1 MQVRRARTLTALPH
15 PAPCMHGH
23 RQLCQAAR
31 AVTGVTASPLE
42 VQASMLLNLTRRRG
56 GEGLG
61 PIVNNHPITLNRDAR
76 ILAGQSTCYADIL
89 FPENDIHPAIDIE
102 LQGHMVHDGGRAG
115 GIDSNRMLGLKRM
128 GIEVIMV
135 TAEQLYNPGRFHR
148 LSAHLSSLLGKRRK
162 AKSAGMEAA
171 ERDLRCEV
179 LSNWEQL
186 VR

>member
-1 MQVRRARTLTALPH
+1 MNFAGSARK
-15 PAPCMHGH
+15 
-23 RQLCQAAR
+23 AR
-31 AVTGVTASPLE
+31 ACAAIASFARPHARSR
-42 VQASMLLNLTRRRG
+42 ASQRLPSKCRRG

-61 PIVNNHPITLNRDAR
+61 PILNNHPITLDRDAR

-89 FPENDIHPAIDIE
+89 FPESTTHPAIDIE
-102 LQGHMVHDGGRAG
+102 LQGHMVHDGGQAG

-128 GIEVIMV
+128 GVEVIMV

-148 LSAHLSSLLGKRRK
+148 LSSHLSSLLGIRRK
-162 AKSAGMEAA
+162 PKSARMEAA

-186 VR
+186 AR

>member
-1 MQVRRARTLTALPH
+1 M
-15 PAPCMHGH
+15 
-23 RQLCQAAR
+23 
-31 AVTGVTASPLE
+31 
-42 VQASMLLNLTRRRG
+42 
-56 GEGLG
+56 
-61 PIVNNHPITLNRDAR
+61 I
-76 ILAGQSTCYADIL
+76 
-89 FPENDIHPAIDIE
+89 
-102 LQGHMVHDGGRAG
+102 HDGGRAG

-148 LSAHLSSLLGKRRK
+148 LSAHLSSLLGIRRK